1 MGTPNPSNLLGL
13 TLFYKNTADKN
24 HYVQMLQIFM
34 NRLRIMM
41 RLIHPK

>member
-1 MGTPNPSNLLGL
+1 MGTPNPSNILGL

-24 HYVQMLQIFM
+24 HYVQMSQIFK
-34 NRLRIMM
+34 NRLTIML